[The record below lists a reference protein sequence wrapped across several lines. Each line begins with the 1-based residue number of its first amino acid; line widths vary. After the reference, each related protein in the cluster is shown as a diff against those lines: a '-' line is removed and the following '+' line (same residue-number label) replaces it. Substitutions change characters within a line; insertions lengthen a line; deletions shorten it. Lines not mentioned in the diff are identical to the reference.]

1 MDINDIINPIQS
13 QSMCI
18 SEYNVES
25 ICGVLLATTILTPC
39 HYHSRTKNVQKG
51 CDGHSYTTA
60 IAGYNIDRLITL
72 TQRGSLQWY
81 CKLDWPG
88 LS

>member
-1 MDINDIINPIQS
+1 MDINDIINPIQL

-25 ICGVLLATTILTPC
+25 ISGVLLATTIQEPKM
-39 HYHSRTKNVQKG
+39 YKKV
-51 CDGHSYTTA
+51 A

-72 TQRGSLQWY
+72 TQRGSLQ
-81 CKLDWPG
+81 
-88 LS
+88 

>member
-25 ICGVLLATTILTPC
+25 ISGFLLATTIQEPKMYKKVAMDIVTP
-39 HYHSRTKNVQKG
+39 
-51 CDGHSYTTA
+51 
-60 IAGYNIDRLITL
+60 
-72 TQRGSLQWY
+72 LQ
-81 CKLDWPG
+81 LQ
-88 LS
+88 LQHR